1 MRSEIFSSGIE
12 LATLVTSS
20 ILLRKSWDVISSDH
34 EDIISYKGE
43 GLSWKLYKESHSDL
57 NIIAFEATFDSS
69 KLSGDLVPSS
79 EKFLHFDFLC
89 TEINQIF
96 SINRTALSLFHKN
109 HQRLD
114 QLKCYEINSSSRLIV
129 TGHGLGGSVASL
141 FTISLL
147 DSVWLGK
154 NRPLCITFGSPLIG
168 DKNLQQAI
176 SRSPI
181 WNSCFLDVV
190 SVKDPLPRL
199 FIANHTY
206 MPFGTFLFC
215 SDINSVCFENPDNVL
230 ELLIAMDSTRDQNQ
244 GFKSAN
250 YGNIVKNLNHKTIS
264 NDFITVAGNMTR
276 PESNSVLASSI
287 SLQLGTLGLTPH
299 MQVEQPQQNI
309 DIITL
314 EGKMIKLEQK
324 FIYQKKV
331 MFSPSKKLNL
341 IKRDMVQLEWYK
353 KGGKNRG
360 IGYYDSYKRN
370 VSILDHDVVKFIK
383 NLTYY
388 WKSMVEEAKIMPQK
402 GSAGFR
408 KSWLYAGTSYRRM
421 VEPLVIAEYYSNGG
435 KDYMTKNRPKHFVL
449 LEEWFW
455 NEMTRA
461 RTRYVEAMLTLD
473 FGTLINNMILSRQQ
487 TMVYE
492 EMEDYLLS
500 DDENYEDIS
509 KYPSFFCVVDDQIR
523 LSSKE
528 LNVVEENEE
537 NVSNSYFEALVDECI
552 HSPRKGSVMEGN
564 NIKGFG
570 SRVDQ
575 AILSRQGSFG
585 SKGRKQN
592 VESILTTDSCFWAHV
607 EEALLLCK
615 ELKATEENEET
626 MQKLVKFEKYVYELL
641 ENYEV

>member
-1 MRSEIFSSGIE
+1 M
-12 LATLVTSS
+12 
-20 ILLRKSWDVISSDH
+20 
-34 EDIISYKGE
+34 
-43 GLSWKLYKESHSDL
+43 
-57 NIIAFEATFDSS
+57 
-69 KLSGDLVPSS
+69 
-79 EKFLHFDFLC
+79 
-89 TEINQIF
+89 Q
-96 SINRTALSLFHKN
+96 
-109 HQRLD
+109 
-114 QLKCYEINSSSRLIV
+114 INSSSRLIV

-461 RTRYVEAMLTLD
+461 RTRNTALELACPNTVSCAD
-473 FGTLINNMILSRQQ
+473 ILSAATRDLL
-487 TMVYE
+487 TMLGGPFYPVFLGRRDGRSSLASSVPLHLPTPSMPISEILQIFTSRGFSVE
-492 EMEDYLLS
+492 EFVALS
-500 DDENYEDIS
+500 GAHTVGFSHCSEFIS
-509 KYPSFFCVVDDQIR
+509 NVSSSSSYNPRFAQALHNACARYPSDPTLSVFNDVITPNKFDNVYFQNLPKGLGVLKSDHGLYSHPLTRPFVQAFAKDQDAFFKV
-523 LSSKE
+523 
-528 LNVVEENEE
+528 
-537 NVSNSYFEALVDECI
+537 F
-552 HSPRKGSVMEGN
+552 
-564 NIKGFG
+564 
-570 SRVDQ
+570 
-575 AILSRQGSFG
+575 
-585 SKGRKQN
+585 
-592 VESILTTDSCFWAHV
+592 
-607 EEALLLCK
+607 
-615 ELKATEENEET
+615 ATS
-626 MQKLVKFEKYVYELL
+626 MQKLSLL
-641 ENYEV
+641 GVQTGRKGQIRRRCDQIN